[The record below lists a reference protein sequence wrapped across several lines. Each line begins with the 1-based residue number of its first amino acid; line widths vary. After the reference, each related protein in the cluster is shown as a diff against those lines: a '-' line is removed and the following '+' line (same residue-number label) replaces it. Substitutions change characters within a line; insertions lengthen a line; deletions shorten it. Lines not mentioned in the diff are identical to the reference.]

1 MADYETQTVVAFAA
15 TIPEAKELLELL
27 SDYGIEAE
35 LDRDYDGPGCEEG
48 NAIVVEE
55 EFEEEARAVVVEHS
69 ELDVFASAIETD
81 DEVIDVDSAEENL
94 LGTEL
99 DSTGQFL
106 GEDGAPVAKEVAG
119 LEESPEE
126 DVPEEEAPDFMKAL
140 FGGEG
145 LGDDPVG
152 DSYAGPRDLFD
163 DAGFFEDAGED
174 VLGGLGETAGEDE
187 EAS

>member
-1 MADYETQTVVAFAA
+1 MADCETQTVVAFAA
-15 TIPEAKELLELL
+15 TTSEAQELLELL
-27 SDYGIEAE
+27 LDHGIDAV
-35 LDRDYDGPGCEEG
+35 LDRDYDGPGSEKGC
-48 NAIVVEE
+48 AMVVEE
-55 EFEEEARAVVVEHS
+55 EFEEEARAVVEEHS
-69 ELDVFASAIETD
+69 ELDVFACSIETD
-81 DEVIDVDSAEENL
+81 DEVIDVDDPEDDL

-99 DSTGQFL
+99 DSMGQFL
-106 GEDGAPVAKEVAG
+106 GEDGAPVAKEVAS

-126 DVPEEEAPDFMKAL
+126 DVSEEEAPDFIKAL

-174 VLGGLGETAGEDE
+174 GLGKAADEDE
-187 EAS
+187 AAS